1 MKYFV
6 KFFVITFIL
15 LSSTYVS
22 AQEKVVFLDMKLVLN
37 TSKAGKGAQDYLQK
51 VFKEGQKKYSA
62 EEAILKKEEGDLLS
76 KKTVL
81 SKDEYKKNADILR
94 EKVIKHQNS
103 KRKSLDDIAA
113 KRTKARTDLIEKL
126 TPIIE
131 NYTKENGIL
140 LIIDKKDVIAG
151 NPALDITKV
160 ILTKLNK
167 ELPSLNLK

>member
-1 MKYFV
+1 MKYLV
-6 KFFVITFIL
+6 KFFVITFVL
-15 LSSTYVS
+15 LSSTYVA
-22 AQEKVVFLDMKLVLN
+22 AQEKVVFLDMKQVLN

-62 EEAILKKEEGDLLS
+62 EEAILKEEEGDLLS
-76 KKTVL
+76 KKTIL
-81 SKDEYKKNADILR
+81 SKDEYKKSADILR

-103 KRKSLDDIAA
+103 KRKSLEDITS
-113 KRTKARTDLIEKL
+113 KRTKARTDLIKKL

-131 NYTKENGIL
+131 NYTKEKGIL

-151 NPALDITKV
+151 NPELDITNL
-160 ILTKLNK
+160 IITKLNK